1 MNKEYI
7 YINGKVI
14 IEDEKG
20 QKKEVDYYD
29 NIEEILIQENVI
41 EQIENEIEK
50 IEQEMKYSSINK
62 KFDKILVI
70 SSIIITIIFTLGLAL
85 SNTLSTGISF
95 IESLI
100 SCYMAPIL
108 GGIITTYIY
117 LIRKND
123 QKINKAQKIQIE
135 LLEKR
140 LEEEKNKLNSIKK
153 INNNEIK
160 EEFYVEKIF
169 DKKVLEQLKKEIQLY
184 YTCAY
189 NENKFNKY
197 YQNNQLQE
205 KLENKYTDDEIEL
218 IEEYLEEK
226 SKQLTKKY

>member
-14 IEDEKG
+14 VEDEKG
-20 QKKEVDYYD
+20 QKEKTEYYD
-29 NIEEILIQENVI
+29 NIEEVLIQENVI
-41 EQIENEIEK
+41 EQIENEIQK
-50 IEQEMKYSSINK
+50 INEEMRYSNINK
-62 KFDKILVI
+62 KFDKILII
-70 SSIIITIIFTLGLAL
+70 SSLIITILFTLGLSL
-85 SNTLSTGISF
+85 SNTITTSINF
-95 IESLI
+95 IESLA
-100 SCYMAPIL
+100 SCFMAPIL

-117 LIRKND
+117 AIRKND
-123 QKINKAQKIQIE
+123 QKINNAQKIQIE

-140 LEEEKNKLNSIKK
+140 LEEEKNKLNLIKK
-153 INNNEIK
+153 INNKEIK
-160 EEFYVEKIF
+160 EEFYVEKIY

-205 KLENKYTDDEIEL
+205 KLENKYSDDEIEL
-218 IEEYLEEK
+218 IKDYLKE
-226 SKQLTKKY
+226 KQLTKKY